1 MPGVGTVDR
10 GGVAPA
16 TKTFPSTD
24 YKGSGWP
31 EIVVEIRGPTT
42 SHLLQP
48 GGRGSPDAI
57 DVTITQKHY
66 TMNPKAAA
74 IPASVGLKDSS
85 SSSCVSRLTSVPT
98 AI

>member
-31 EIVVEIRGPTT
+31 EIVVEIRAVHRRVIPYSKSGVRLLPIYFSQGAGAARGLLYVILGP
-42 SHLLQP
+42 SHAAKYIRGPLP
-48 GGRGSPDAI
+48 GHD
-57 DVTITQKHY
+57 
-66 TMNPKAAA
+66 
-74 IPASVGLKDSS
+74 
-85 SSSCVSRLTSVPT
+85 
-98 AI
+98 